1 MAGLAGIIYR
11 KKSNNGSADEKR
23 RIYKSSVEKMLGN
36 ISHRGSRSR
45 ALTFM
50 DNKDFAAVTGFISN
64 YDVEDNPGTGHPGSK
79 AFNSNVMLDGKIY
92 NTDEI
97 YFNHKKGKASL
108 TDENRMLE
116 EIVTG
121 FDSNIIKKLDGQF
134 AMVLNDRNKNIY
146 LLRDFLG
153 RKPLYFGYSDD
164 NDTLFFASEVKAMAM
179 FCSDVNELAPGH
191 FIKNNQSPVMFREL
205 DFKKYQEKFKNETS
219 FRAQQEYDDTAEIN
233 NIVDRIEDL
242 LLKSIEKRIPSG
254 PVNIKIGAWLS
265 GGLDSS
271 IIAALLKH
279 FKQDIYTFAV
289 GFKGSRDLEAAKV
302 VSDYLQT
309 KHKEYIFEKD
319 ELFGRVPETIFTLES
334 FDAPLVRS
342 TLGNIIASK
351 MSSGADIVFSGEG
364 GDEIFAGYNY
374 FLEYNSQIQIQEGLL
389 QAIDSLHNTA
399 LQRVDRSSNSH
410 GVNVKLPM
418 LDEELID
425 YVLHIPPK
433 YKLDYNTG
441 LTKCILRNLADR
453 YLPQEIV
460 WRPKDKFWEGSGI
473 NDSLEN
479 KINGIITDSE
489 FEKEKIIDERFTLR
503 NKEELYYYK
512 IFKNCYPEVEFNNFL
527 SFTDNFN

>member
-23 RIYKSSVEKMLGN
+23 RIYKNSVEKMLGN

-50 DNKDFAAVTGFISN
+50 DNKDFAAVAGFISN
-64 YDVEDNPGTGHPGSK
+64 YDIEDNPGAGQPGSK

-92 NTDEI
+92 NTDKV
-97 YFNHKKGKASL
+97 YFSHKKGKASL

-179 FCSDVNELAPGH
+179 FCSNVIELAPGH

-219 FRAQQEYDDTAEIN
+219 FRAQQEYDDNAEIN
-233 NIVDRIEDL
+233 NITNRIEDL
-242 LLKSIEKRIPSG
+242 LLKSIEKRIPTC

-279 FKQDIYTFAV
+279 FKQDV
-289 GFKGSRDLEAAKV
+289 
-302 VSDYLQT
+302 
-309 KHKEYIFEKD
+309 
-319 ELFGRVPETIFTLES
+319 
-334 FDAPLVRS
+334 
-342 TLGNIIASK
+342 
-351 MSSGADIVFSGEG
+351 
-364 GDEIFAGYNY
+364 
-374 FLEYNSQIQIQEGLL
+374 
-389 QAIDSLHNTA
+389 
-399 LQRVDRSSNSH
+399 
-410 GVNVKLPM
+410 
-418 LDEELID
+418 
-425 YVLHIPPK
+425 
-433 YKLDYNTG
+433 
-441 LTKCILRNLADR
+441 
-453 YLPQEIV
+453 
-460 WRPKDKFWEGSGI
+460 
-473 NDSLEN
+473 
-479 KINGIITDSE
+479 
-489 FEKEKIIDERFTLR
+489 
-503 NKEELYYYK
+503 
-512 IFKNCYPEVEFNNFL
+512 
-527 SFTDNFN
+527 